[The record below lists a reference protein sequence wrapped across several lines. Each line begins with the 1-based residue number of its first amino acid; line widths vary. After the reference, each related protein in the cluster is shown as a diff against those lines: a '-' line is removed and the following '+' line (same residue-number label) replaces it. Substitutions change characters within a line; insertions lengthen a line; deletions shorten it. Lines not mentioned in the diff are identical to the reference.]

1 MEKPFTA
8 EEPCHQQHAQN
19 ELPLVWIVV
28 LHFLGTSSTRQC
40 LESLR
45 TQTGVPFRV
54 LLIDNGSPER
64 EIENL
69 STQFPEADF
78 VSLPE
83 NLGFAGGCNFGFRYC
98 MQRGAQWVW
107 FLNSDATVESD
118 TLQTLINQV
127 HHRPEIAVA
136 GPLVYDVNGELSS
149 GAGEIDFLKARV
161 KSLTESKGDIVFCDW
176 LSGCALLVRASAFEA
191 VGGFDEKYFLYFE
204 DTDLCVRLRE
214 TQGKCALVGSAKIIH
229 VGNVSTKGRYD
240 HWRSYYHTRNRMLFF
255 LPRLKGPQVLLASVS
270 IYSHLLRHMLVLPF
284 RGAAARRQLKA
295 ELQGCSDY
303 LKNKFGRAEG
313 L

>member
-8 EEPCHQQHAQN
+8 EEPSTQHAQK
-19 ELPLVWIVV
+19 ESPLVWIVV
-28 LHFLGTSSTRQC
+28 LHFLGTSSTKQC

-45 TQTGVPFRV
+45 TQAGVSFHV

-64 EIENL
+64 EIEIL
-69 STQFPEADF
+69 AKEFPEVDF

-98 MQRGAQWVW
+98 LERGAEWVW
-107 FLNSDATVESD
+107 FLNSDATVETD
-118 TLQTLINQV
+118 TLQILINQV
-127 HHRPEIAVA
+127 HNRPEIAAA
-136 GPLVYDVNGELSS
+136 GPLVFDTNGDLSS
-149 GAGEIDFLKARV
+149 GAGEIDFLKAKV
-161 KSLTESKGDIVFCDW
+161 KSLTETTGDIVTCDW
-176 LSGCALLVRASAFEA
+176 LSGCALLVRSSAFKA
-191 VGGFDEKYFLYFE
+191 VGGFDENYFLYFE

-214 TQGKCALVGSAKIIH
+214 SQGQCVLVRSAKIKH

-240 HWRSYYHTRNRMLFF
+240 HWRSYYHSRNRMLFF
-255 LPRLKGPQVLLASVS
+255 LRRLKGPSGLAASLS

-284 RGAAARRQLKA
+284 RGEAARRQLKA
-295 ELQGCSDY
+295 ELRGCSDY
-303 LKNKFGRAEG
+303 LSNKFGRAEG